1 MNDRN
6 RKSLTRLASAILSV
20 AALAVVATVV
30 APAIYAQDKPAPSTP
45 PGSERTEEVTK
56 QATHEGHHHAETK
69 LGEVTKAVAIISP
82 FSGSSVKGQITF
94 TETAEGIHVTGRIE
108 GLTPGTHGF
117 HVHEF
122 GDLSAPDATSAGGHY
137 NPGSDPHA
145 APDDSQRHVGDL
157 GNVEAD
163 ASGVANYDRIDKSLE
178 LNGARSIVGRSVV
191 VHGNPDDLKSQPAG
205 NAGPRVGAGVIGIAK
220 P

>member
-1 MNDRN
+1 MKNRN
-6 RKSLTRLASAILSV
+6 RITLVRAASAALSI
-20 AALAVVATVV
+20 AALAFIATVA
-30 APAIYAQDKPAPSTP
+30 APSIYAQDKPAPSTP
-45 PGSERTEEVTK
+45 PGSERTKEITD
-56 QATHEGHHHAETK
+56 QATHEGHNHAETK
-69 LGEVTKAVAIISP
+69 LGEVTKAIAVITP

-94 TETAEGIHVTGRIE
+94 TQTGQGVHVTGRIE

-122 GDLSAPDATSAGGHY
+122 GDLSSLDATSAGGHY
-137 NPGSDPHA
+137 NPGNDPHA
-145 APDDSQRHVGDL
+145 APDDSKRHVGDL

-163 ASGVANYDRIDKSLE
+163 ASGVATYDRVDESLD

-191 VHGNPDDLKSQPAG
+191 VHANPDDLKSQPAG